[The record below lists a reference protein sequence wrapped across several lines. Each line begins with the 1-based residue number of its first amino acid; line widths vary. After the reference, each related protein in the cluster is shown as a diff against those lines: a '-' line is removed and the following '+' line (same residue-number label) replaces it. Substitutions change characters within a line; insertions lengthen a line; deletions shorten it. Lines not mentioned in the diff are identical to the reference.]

1 MKKTAQ
7 LNKEG
12 SSETRSEEN
21 PGFFAVMNALL
32 ADLPERSQE
41 IVKKRFGLKQEKP
54 QTLEKI
60 GSDYGITR
68 ERVRQIVGDALKK
81 ISQKRGEADFMKV
94 EDKIVFTIEANS
106 GIIKESKIIEKLGA
120 GDWRE
125 SNSLGL
131 LRLCSGRIIAA
142 EEDGISKV
150 WAQNSRTIEKVRET
164 LSAAREILK
173 KEGKLFTDK
182 EITEKLLAVKQDF
195 SKEELLNHLGVLSG
209 IEKSKFGKWGM
220 SDWAQI
226 SPKGT
231 RERIYA
237 ILKEKG
243 RPLHFTEIAEL
254 IDKYGLSKKKAHVQ
268 TVHNELIK
276 NNLFVLIGRGI
287 YALKEWGYSQGTIRD
302 VLEEILKKS
311 GKALS
316 RDEIL
321 KEVSKVRQVKKAT
334 VLINLSNNKFFL
346 KQNNAYSI
354 KKS

>member
-1 MKKTAQ
+1 MENIIQT
-7 LNKEG
+7 NKEDYND
-12 SSETRSEEN
+12 SQATKNLS
-21 PGFFAVMNALL
+21 FFAVINDLL
-32 ADLPERSQE
+32 ADLPERSRE

-60 GSDYGITR
+60 GNDYGITR
-68 ERVRQIVGDALKK
+68 ERVRQIVSDALKRV
-81 ISQKRGEADFMKV
+81 SQKRGEFGFIKA
-94 EDKIVFTIEANS
+94 EDRIVFTIEANS
-106 GIIKESKIIEKLGA
+106 GIIKESEIIEKLGRS
-120 GDWRE
+120 DWRE
-125 SNSLGL
+125 ANALNL
-131 LRLCSGRIIAA
+131 LRLCSGRIIAT
-142 EEDGISKV
+142 EEDGINLT
-150 WAQNSRTIEKVRET
+150 WAENNRAIEKVRET

-173 KEGKLFTDK
+173 KEGRLFTDK
-182 EITEKLLAVKQDF
+182 EMTAKLLSVKRDF
-195 SKEELLNHLGVLSG
+195 SKDEALDYLGVLSG
-209 IEKSKFGKWGM
+209 IEKNKFGKWGM

-243 RPLHFTEIAEL
+243 RPLHFTEIAKF

-302 VLEEILKKS
+302 VLEEILKRS

-334 VLINLSNNKFFL
+334 VLINLSNNKFFI
-346 KQNNAYSI
+346 KQNNAYLI